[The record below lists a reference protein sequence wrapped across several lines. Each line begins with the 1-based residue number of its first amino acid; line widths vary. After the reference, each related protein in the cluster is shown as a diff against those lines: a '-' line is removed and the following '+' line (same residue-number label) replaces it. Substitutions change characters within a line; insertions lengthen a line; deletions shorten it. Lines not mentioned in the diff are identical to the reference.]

1 MKKITMCWMIL
12 LLMLSLAACLPAA
25 SVPSVSGKQSGAEPN
40 PGQKSDPENDGRRSE
55 SGGLTI
61 VTDFDPQ
68 SGAAPDV
75 AAEEPEEIFR
85 RIYRYAEYTDSG
97 VRLMYWDVNFQSG
110 RLLYCVSN
118 PRVSHSLEEMD
129 GDANCF
135 SRSFSQHGEQGE
147 DLPPKWILPDGS
159 FEDHALLL
167 VDVSVTNDNASLKS
181 GIDKFEK
188 EIDPYLFPADGL
200 LFLHNGSRKQPREKA
215 NCCSID
221 YFSLKRSDLDYAFSF
236 QLSPGETVNFTI
248 GFVLGK
254 PGLFDTAD
262 GLYLCNTMSA
272 DTVLMEMHLEE

>member
-1 MKKITMCWMIL
+1 M
-12 LLMLSLAACLPAA
+12 
-25 SVPSVSGKQSGAEPN
+25 
-40 PGQKSDPENDGRRSE
+40 
-55 SGGLTI
+55 
-61 VTDFDPQ
+61 
-68 SGAAPDV
+68 
-75 AAEEPEEIFR
+75 
-85 RIYRYAEYTDSG
+85 
-97 VRLMYWDVNFQSG
+97 
-110 RLLYCVSN
+110 
-118 PRVSHSLEEMD
+118 
-129 GDANCF
+129 
-135 SRSFSQHGEQGE
+135 
-147 DLPPKWILPDGS
+147 PPKWILPDGS

-215 NCCSID
+215 NSCSID

-262 GLYLCNTMSA
+262 GLYGPDGNASGGIRHGKLRSFRIEQVVPKRAFFHGAA
-272 DTVLMEMHLEE
+272 DRACLFRNQSSGKHSTGSGAETAEFGSSGVGDGDQPQLYGIFSIYQLDCAALNGQRKYAVLPDPSDPVCDPVWVVLLLGQENRILSSGYYPNG